1 LKLTWRRAGAAACW
15 LWLAACCVFLAI
27 RFSGPAPID
36 SDVLSMLPDAGKG
49 VERDGIDLAS
59 KAAAGR
65 VAVLVSGA
73 DDATVG
79 KAADDLAARLGRN
92 GLFVPDTADT
102 SVTARWVFENRNQLL
117 CQRNPAEFDAA
128 AAQKIARRAIADIY
142 SVTGAVT
149 GDLLRQDPFLLTIRL
164 AECLPPQGAAL
175 SKPGE
180 RLVSGRISTSA
191 YRLDAQ
197 DEIVADFDSWRA
209 EWAPKGVKSARAG
222 AVFHAHEAAAHAKR
236 DFSWIGAVGLI
247 GCALLIYASFRTI
260 TSVVQGLT
268 IVFIS
273 LIPGLAVAL
282 MIFPT
287 VHVLVFVFA
296 STLIGIV
303 SDYAIN
309 MLATGPASDWAPL
322 KDRLAMAGRPLTVS
336 MVTIALGY
344 GALAVFG
351 VPLFQQVAALAA
363 VGIITAWAF
372 ALLVL
377 APMDRR
383 PPNADARRAWWQKIE
398 RAREAIRIPPAVVW
412 SITAVLVAVSI
423 FGATRIRF
431 LDDVRQFQPKQVELL
446 AEEDAVKAAG
456 YGGTTVT
463 FLLSEGATLEEA
475 KQREEAALAEAP
487 ASARIL
493 SSTRFDPSQK
503 RRAANEAA
511 LKAELYEPL
520 LPAHLATIGVE
531 PSVDLQNLAPPAD
544 VAKPSWLAELSGSA
558 KGRFFLVA
566 PMLDAAGWKGPDVPG
581 VKIVDPAATYSTA
594 FAEYRSQ
601 AIMALLA
608 AAACAIVAT
617 LLVYRRLSA
626 LTILIP
632 SGLAA
637 AMALL
642 IPAAFGYRL
651 TFFSFAAALVL
662 VGDGVDYAAF
672 QWEGG
677 LRRQRWTAVAVAL
690 DAATTLLSVGLLSAS
705 DTVPVQSFG
714 LTVTIGIAA
723 ALCLSHIPKLAAMK
737 RSTPEGTLP
746 P

>member
-1 LKLTWRRAGAAACW
+1 MKLTWRRAGAAACW

-27 RFSGPAPID
+27 KFSGPAPID
-36 SDVLSMLPDAGKG
+36 SDILSMLPGAGHG

-59 KAAAGR
+59 KSAAGR
-65 VAVLVSGA
+65 LAVLVSGP

-79 KAADDLAARLGRN
+79 KAADDLVARLGRN
-92 GLFVPDTADT
+92 GLFVSDTADT
-102 SVTARWVFENRNQLL
+102 SLTGRWVFENRNQLL
-117 CQRNPAEFDAA
+117 CQAKPSDFGAA
-128 AAQKIARRAIADIY
+128 SAQKLARRALADVY

-164 AECLPPQGAAL
+164 AECLPPPGAVLA
-175 SKPGE
+175 KPNQ
-180 RLVSGRISTSA
+180 RVVFGRISTSA

-197 DEIVADFDSWRA
+197 DEIVADFDGWRA
-209 EWAPKGVKSARAG
+209 EWAARKVTGSRAG
-222 AVFHAHEAAAHAKR
+222 AVFHAHAAAAHAKQ

-260 TSVVQGLT
+260 ASVVQGLT

-273 LIPGLAVAL
+273 LAPGLAVAL

-303 SDYAIN
+303 TDYAIN
-309 MLATGPASDWAPL
+309 VLATGPASDWAPL
-322 KDRLAMAGRPLTVS
+322 KQRLAMAGRPLTVS

-344 GALAVFG
+344 GALAIFG
-351 VPLFQQVAALAA
+351 VPLFQQVAALAS
-363 VGIITAWAF
+363 VGIVTAWAF

-383 PPNADARRAWWQKIE
+383 PPNAASRRAWWLKIE
-398 RAREAIRIPPAVVW
+398 AARAAVRIPPVIVW
-412 SITAVLVAVSI
+412 GAIVVLVGVSI
-423 FGATRIRF
+423 YGATRIRF
-431 LDDVRQFQPKQVELL
+431 LDDVRQFQPRQVELF

-456 YGGTTVT
+456 YGGTSVT
-463 FLLSEGATLEEA
+463 FLLSEGATAEQA

-487 ASARIL
+487 LAARIL
-493 SSTRFDPSQK
+493 SSTRFDPSLK
-503 RRAANEAA
+503 RRAENQKA
-511 LKAELYEPL
+511 LETELYGPL
-520 LPAHLATIGVE
+520 LSAQLAAIGVE
-531 PSVDLQNLAPPAD
+531 PSVDLANLAPPPD
-544 VAKPSWLAELSGSA
+544 VAKPSWLAELSGGA
-558 KGRFFLVA
+558 RGRFFLVA
-566 PMLDAAGWKGPDVPG
+566 PVLDAAGWTGPHVAG
-581 VKIVDPAATYSTA
+581 VALVDPAATYTMA
-594 FAEYRSQ
+594 FAAYRSQ
-601 AIMALLA
+601 AILALLV
-608 AAACAIVAT
+608 AAACAIIAT
-617 LLVYRRLSA
+617 LLVYRSFAALAILAPSA
-626 LTILIP
+626 L
-632 SGLAA
+632 AA
-637 AMALL
+637 TMALL

-690 DAATTLLSVGLLSAS
+690 DAATTLLSVGLLSLS

-737 RSTPEGTLP
+737 RSKAEGASP